1 MTLSGED
8 LSPPESGS
16 PGPGYWLASD
26 GKWYPPERAPGAVAA
41 PPPMSAPAA
50 SSAYPTYP
58 QPGEWNQAQIP
69 YPMGPAVQARQTN
82 GLAIASLVCACA
94 GVIPFLGIVGV
105 ILGVIFGFTAKSQI
119 KRAGGVQGGSG
130 LATAGIVISI
140 AITAIWIILFA
151 AFGTFHAG
159 TCTGS
164 CSA

>member
-1 MTLSGED
+1 MTLSGEAVGT
-8 LSPPESGS
+8 PES

-26 GKWYPPERAPGAVAA
+26 GRWYPPEQAPGGAPVPPAGSAA
-41 PPPMSAPAA
+41 
-50 SSAYPTYP
+50 AYPAYP
-58 QPGEWNQAQIP
+58 QPGGWNQAQIP
-69 YPMGPAVQARQTN
+69 YPTGPSVQSRQTN
-82 GLAIASLVCACA
+82 GLAIASLVCAGA

-105 ILGVIFGFTAKSQI
+105 ILGLIFGFTAKSQI
-119 KRAGGVQGGSG
+119 KRTGGMQGGAG

-140 AITAIWIILFA
+140 AITTVWIILFA

>member
-1 MTLSGED
+1 MTLSGQN
-8 LSPPESGS
+8 LGAAESGS

-26 GKWYPPERAPGAVAA
+26 GKWYPPEQASGAA
-41 PPPMSAPAA
+41 PVPPPVSAPA
-50 SSAYPTYP
+50 AYPTYP
-58 QPGEWNQAQIP
+58 QPGGWDQAQIP
-69 YPMGPAVQARQTN
+69 YPTGPSVPARQTN

-105 ILGVIFGFTAKSQI
+105 ILGLIFGFIGKSQI
-119 KRAGGVQGGSG
+119 KRTGGVQGGSG

-164 CSA
+164 CAS

>member
-8 LSPPESGS
+8 VGTPGPGS

-26 GKWYPPERAPGAVAA
+26 GQWYPPEQAPGAAPV
-41 PPPMSAPAA
+41 PPPASAIF
-50 SSAYPTYP
+50 PTYP
-58 QPGEWNQAQIP
+58 QPGGWDQAQIP
-69 YPMGPAVQARQTN
+69 YPTGRSVPARPTN
-82 GLAIASLVCACA
+82 GQAIASLVCACA

-119 KRAGGVQGGSG
+119 KRTGGVQGGSG

-140 AITAIWIILFA
+140 AITALWIILFA